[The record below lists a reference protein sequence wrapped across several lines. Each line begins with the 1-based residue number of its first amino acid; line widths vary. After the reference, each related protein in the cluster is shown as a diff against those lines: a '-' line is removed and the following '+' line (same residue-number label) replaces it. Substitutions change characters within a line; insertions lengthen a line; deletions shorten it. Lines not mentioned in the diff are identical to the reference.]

1 MEVKT
6 IHILLTYLPNRSIGC
21 SVGFFGSGM
30 VRDLGQIVEGF
41 EYHEKSEIYLWE
53 ANGDL

>member
-21 SVGFFGSGM
+21 SVGFFGSRM
-30 VRDLGQIVEGF
+30 VRLRLDCGRLGIP
-41 EYHEKSEIYLWE
+41 
-53 ANGDL
+53 